1 MPHTHAR
8 HVRVTRVSIGS
19 LGKNRTTDMVE
30 NVRVDTCLL
39 TNTTNGVRIKSWQVI
54 NTTRHCVTTVHVV
67 GLHSDRSNL
76 VREAWGSRVTCGSRT
91 S

>member
-1 MPHTHAR
+1 MPHTR

-39 TNTTNGVRIKSWQVI
+39 TNTTNGVRIKSWQV
-54 NTTRHCVTTVHVV
+54 NTT
-67 GLHSDRSNL
+67 
-76 VREAWGSRVTCGSRT
+76 
-91 S
+91 